1 MRTFTVIA
9 ALLLAPVFFISC
21 NKAEEPQQQPP
32 VKMPAVAAKAQVSP
46 ETLDPN
52 AGAAGSA
59 EGASIRNPFQS
70 HIMILKAS
78 SGAPAKIKGPL
89 ECCETNVFR
98 LVAAVVG
105 VGEGEGFALVQAPD
119 GKRYV
124 VRRGDSMGARDGK
137 IIKINSKS
145 IIVREHTRDDDG
157 TIKSTEDIELRLL
170 DKKV

>member
-9 ALLLAPVFFISC
+9 ALVLAPVFFISC
-21 NKAEEPQQQPP
+21 NKAEEPQQPP
-32 VKMPAVAAKAQVSP
+32 VKKPAAVAKAQVSP
-46 ETLDPN
+46 ETVHLS
-52 AGAAGSA
+52 AGIAASADGSA
-59 EGASIRNPFQS
+59 YRNPFQS
-70 HIMILKAS
+70 HIMLMKTTAT
-78 SGAPAKIKGPL
+78 PAKIKGPL

-105 VGEGEGFALVQAPD
+105 VGDSQGFALVQAPD

-145 IIVREHTRDDDG
+145 ITVREHTRDDDG
-157 TIKSTEDIELRLL
+157 SIKSTEDIELRILE
-170 DKKV
+170 KKV